1 MPTVAGQTTTW
12 NVFHYTDL
20 NALINI
26 IHKDCIILRA
36 TNVLYQN
43 DPHEIVEGVN
53 IVNKIE
59 KDQNIVAGAFRSY
72 YITSFS
78 ANEDNLSMWGMYAAN
93 GNGCAIAF
101 DYNMLTKSYEI
112 MARCIYG
119 EKAIETELGSFLKLV
134 KTGCF
139 VALGGPQPSKEDN
152 NHNRNALYNNI
163 ILSTCLGAKN
173 DAYKHEQETRGVVH
187 CDDASKIKYRVRNG
201 YITPYVEI
209 RVPKEALKKIVVGPT
224 NNKMLTV
231 QSIYHFLQINGY
243 DINKID
249 VVSSKIPYRG

>member
-1 MPTVAGQTTTW
+1 MIFSSPMAIVSNFSKSLISSLTWYLPT
-12 NVFHYTDL
+12 L
-20 NALINI
+20 LISSPMVEYR
-26 IHKDCIILRA
+26 CRA
-36 TNVLYQN
+36 V
-43 DPHEIVEGVN
+43 
-53 IVNKIE
+53 
-59 KDQNIVAGAFRSY
+59 
-72 YITSFS
+72 
-78 ANEDNLSMWGMYAAN
+78 
-93 GNGCAIAF
+93 
-101 DYNMLTKSYEI
+101 KSYAWI
-112 MARCIYG
+112 KGIGTKVSRKRIWWHSIWNGYACVVTNW
-119 EKAIETELGSFLKLV
+119 K
-134 KTGCF
+134 
-139 VALGGPQPSKEDN
+139 
-152 NHNRNALYNNI
+152 I

>member
-1 MPTVAGQTTTW
+1 MDTTIPSGW
-12 NVFHYTDL
+12 ECSVF
-20 NALINI
+20 A
-26 IHKDCIILRA
+26 
-36 TNVLYQN
+36 
-43 DPHEIVEGVN
+43 
-53 IVNKIE
+53 
-59 KDQNIVAGAFRSY
+59 
-72 YITSFS
+72 
-78 ANEDNLSMWGMYAAN
+78 
-93 GNGCAIAF
+93 
-101 DYNMLTKSYEI
+101 
-112 MARCIYG
+112 IYG

-139 VALGGPQPSKEDN
+139 VALGGPQPSKKDN

-163 ILSTCLGAKN
+163 ILSTCLGAKD

-231 QSIYHFLQINGY
+231 QGAGGFL
-243 DINKID
+243 
-249 VVSSKIPYRG
+249 RGCPLHSPNQNIVKQRC

>member
-1 MPTVAGQTTTW
+1 MTNW
-12 NVFHYTDL
+12 
-20 NALINI
+20 
-26 IHKDCIILRA
+26 KIILA
-36 TNVLYQN
+36 
-43 DPHEIVEGVN
+43 
-53 IVNKIE
+53 
-59 KDQNIVAGAFRSY
+59 
-72 YITSFS
+72 
-78 ANEDNLSMWGMYAAN
+78 
-93 GNGCAIAF
+93 
-101 DYNMLTKSYEI
+101 
-112 MARCIYG
+112 
-119 EKAIETELGSFLKLV
+119 
-134 KTGCF
+134 
-139 VALGGPQPSKEDN
+139 
-152 NHNRNALYNNI
+152 
-163 ILSTCLGAKN
+163 TCLGAKN

>member
-1 MPTVAGQTTTW
+1 MPTIAGQTNTW

-26 IHKDCIILRA
+26 IHKDCIVLRA

-101 DYNMLTKSYEI
+101 DFDMLAKSYGI
-112 MARCIYG
+112 MIKCNYG
-119 EKAIETELGSFLKLV
+119 EEAIEADLNNFLRLV
-134 KTGCF
+134 KTGSF
-139 VALGGPQPSKEDN
+139 VALGGTQPSKEDN
-152 NHNRNALYNNI
+152 EHNRNALYNNM
-163 ILSTCLGAKN
+163 ILTTCLGAKN
-173 DAYKHEQETRGVVH
+173 EAYKHERETRGVVC
-187 CDDASKIKYRVRNG
+187 CDNASLVKYRVRNG
-201 YITPYVEI
+201 YIAPYVEI

-224 NNKMLTV
+224 NNKVLTM